1 MNFVSE
7 QVIEEAMAAFELS
20 EKTEKTVKK
29 TFQENQQMLYTYL
42 FSDSFSFLKDG
53 EKEIFLYLALLVYKS
68 FNTVN
73 PDLEAIAE
81 ATIGQYEERNWEKW
95 NEAKG
100 KTVTDKLD
108 TFFLNYP
115 QEDLLALIEDSL
127 IDEEEEDNYFNFT
140 KEGKEIHIFAS
151 RPAWV
156 RIYTSQGEIIDE
168 EILDF
173 SQTMK
178 VPSNIKSFGLVSGE
192 VVY

>member
-29 TFQENQQMLYTYL
+29 SFQENQQMLYTYL

-95 NEAKG
+95 NDAKG

-140 KEGKEIHIFAS
+140 KEGKEIM
-151 RPAWV
+151 
-156 RIYTSQGEIIDE
+156 II
-168 EILDF
+168 
-173 SQTMK
+173 
-178 VPSNIKSFGLVSGE
+178 GLKTLIDALHGLE
-192 VVY
+192 D

>member
-73 PDLEAIAE
+73 PDLEVITE

-100 KTVTDKLD
+100 KTATDKLD

-140 KEGKEIHIFAS
+140 KEGKEIM
-151 RPAWV
+151 
-156 RIYTSQGEIIDE
+156 II
-168 EILDF
+168 
-173 SQTMK
+173 
-178 VPSNIKSFGLVSGE
+178 GLKTLIDALHGLE
-192 VVY
+192 V